1 VLLKFFEIDGRFP
14 EYAAEVPEQAV
25 AYVAEQVRVDPALFA
40 KYQWS
45 GRTSERHR
53 AQVRKALGFRE
64 CSEADQEVLAE
75 WLSREVCP
83 TELRREALRDAV
95 LAHCRSGK
103 VRLEPPTFG
112 QISRLVGRALRM
124 FEERFCRTVEQRLD
138 AVDGVVQRLEQLV
151 GSDEGPGSAAR
162 RRAVPL

>member
-1 VLLKFFEIDGRFP
+1 MQIPRQQTAPTTPYL
-14 EYAAEVPEQAV
+14 
-25 AYVAEQVRVDPALFA
+25 AEQVNVDPALFA

-64 CSEADQEVLAE
+64 CSEADQQGLAG

-95 LAHCRSGK
+95 DHA
-103 VRLEPPTFG
+103 F
-112 QISRLVGRALRM
+112 VG
-124 FEERFCRTVEQRLD
+124 VEQVAAQR
-138 AVDGVVQRLEQLV
+138 VQGFGR
-151 GSDEGPGSAAR
+151 DPGSAATAGV
-162 RRAVPL
+162 RADRTGRSSPG